1 MFRASFKY
9 VSYEV
14 NGLTI
19 SNDAVYVS
27 LGGHWAMFVCI
38 VFHYSLYCLVGFQF
52 VLIRVKCI
60 SAGFLVSLS
69 YTYSRGYY
77 LAVFYNLIIGASEAS
92 HRCACDRPI
101 PMGTA

>member
-14 NGLTI
+14 KGLTI

-52 VLIRVKCI
+52 VLIRFKCI
-60 SAGFLVSLS
+60 SAGFD
-69 YTYSRGYY
+69 
-77 LAVFYNLIIGASEAS
+77 LAGLHIQQGVLP
-92 HRCACDRPI
+92 RCFL
-101 PMGTA
+101 